1 LIAAKRPA
9 LAAALSGD
17 LDHVAAFL
25 VQEEAE
31 ERRCDAAYWKPL
43 RQELELLRHGMG
55 T

>member
-1 LIAAKRPA
+1 
-9 LAAALSGD
+9 
-17 LDHVAAFL
+17 L